1 MGITALI
8 IATLLYIVISIQNF
22 IDKDYPHALSWFAYS
37 IANVGFIWY
46 EIEKVKL

>member
-8 IATLLYIVISIQNF
+8 IATILYIIVSISCF
-22 IDKDYPHALSWFAYS
+22 INRDYPHALSWFAYS